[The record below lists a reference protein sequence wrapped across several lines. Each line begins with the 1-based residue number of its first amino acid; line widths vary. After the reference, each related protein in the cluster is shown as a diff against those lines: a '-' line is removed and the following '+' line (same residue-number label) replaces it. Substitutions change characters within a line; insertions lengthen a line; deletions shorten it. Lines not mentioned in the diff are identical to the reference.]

1 MLTLDQGIIMGLT
14 LNTIGLTIIFIIF
27 YFIRKNLIKKAQEE
41 EDAKKPKPWV
51 G

>member
-1 MLTLDQGIIMGLT
+1 MMTLEQGIIMGIT
-14 LNTIGLTIIFIIF
+14 LNTIGLTIIFIVF
-27 YFIRKNLIKKAQEE
+27 YFIRKNLIKKAQED